1 MPASYLTVACG
12 AQGVALLLAGFPLRE
27 RVLRL
32 QGLALLLLC
41 ILKLFIY
48 DLRNLETL
56 YRILSFITL
65 GLILLGVSWVYTRFR
80 DRLKA
85 YL

>member
-1 MPASYLTVACG
+1 MV
-12 AQGVALLLAGFPLRE
+12 LLLAGFPLRE
-27 RVLRL
+27 RALRL

-48 DLRNLETL
+48 DLRNPETL

-85 YL
+85 YLWV